1 MKIAHLAIAL
11 LLAAVWPAWGQ
22 SALSEGRTLT
32 AALQLD
38 PKADVA
44 MMAAVGYDRAQILLM
59 EVLTQGQSPSASAAD
74 WTNLH
79 RATEGLIELY
89 VAKGE
94 ILKASVFA
102 SIQDGF
108 YRNLDHNYPEA
119 LRAARFA
126 LQLHRDSMS
135 SSNLSVTLGAVGR
148 DLRASGAP
156 AEAIGYIE
164 EALNKAD
171 MPTSKSTGALWRDLV
186 QAQLESGNLT
196 LARAE
201 ADRFLAA
208 SRNDRQPLRPMAFL
222 ANSDVLVAEKEYGR
236 AIDAL
241 RLARQAGADMLEL
254 TSQLL
259 SCVLL
264 SMRSLHYA
272 EALRLAQRVELEFPD
287 LPVSATT
294 FARQAI
300 QVRRLMAGAIDEVLR
315 EQVAELADARAAHR
329 RAAQI
334 DILLR
339 MAATY
344 HAANSLKDQ
353 ITALEQALDL
363 DRGLGTLNLLAD
375 AHLAAGEPG
384 MAHQLFEEVI
394 RRIDSI
400 AEAGERSKLEW
411 LFGEAMLGRAQVAQ
425 AEDDPEEARNILAQA
440 LAGSIKFAKFSREDI
455 LWQAA
460 RLERSEGAVVA
471 ANRYYEQAIEVVQV
485 GRKMR
490 VEVVIRLEYAHFLA
504 VNPSSYRESGS
515 EALRQVAQA
524 RRLAAILN
532 MAECLW
538 RLDYETGI
546 VAELRGD
553 RAAASRDYQAAIS
566 RLESIQNGLTAVEH
580 RRSLIDTDPVQDLYR
595 RALGLAGD
603 TAKRW
608 DLAERAK
615 AQIFLA
621 QLQGKRFRGSETVHP
636 AVRSIRQLEDRIAT
650 LQMETSGANADLL
663 RASGREPV
671 AARQE
676 LHRLE
681 SRFAFESQQSILT
694 ESRAGQSRTAH
705 PVALSRIQRLLPRNA
720 AVIEFGAVNDGL
732 LVFVIT
738 RNQLIKARCQITPGT
753 LRLTVNRL
761 RVLLADPQS
770 GPELAGVIE
779 RLSSQIWAPV
789 AAVLPKPV
797 GRLLIVPA
805 GVLSYIPFQLLQ
817 SNGRMLVD
825 SFTVSYLPSAS
836 VLALLTTQPAALDN
850 VFLGAIGNATADG
863 TAPLPGTLQEVAGI
877 AQMLPKAVQ
886 RLGEGFTH
894 DEARGALLRYEV
906 VHFATHGLNEAAPMF
921 SALLTARASGQPA
934 RLSLYELADLPMK
947 AKLVVLSAC
956 ETGLGKLSGGDEVS
970 GLTRTLILAGANT
983 VVSSLWKVSD
993 DSTAHLMRAFY
1004 DHLRRGDRPALA
1016 MREASL
1022 EVRRHFSHPFY
1033 WAPFVVTGAD

>member
-1 MKIAHLAIAL
+1 MYTAPITIL
-11 LLAAVWPAWGQ
+11 LLLGIACPIPGQ
-22 SALSEGRTLT
+22 DSLSKGRSL
-32 AALQLD
+32 ARALQLD
-38 PKADVA
+38 QKVDAA
-44 MMAAVGYDRAQILLM
+44 MMAAVGYDQAQALLM
-59 EVLTQGQSPSASAAD
+59 EVVTQGQSPSATAAD

-108 YRNLDHNYPEA
+108 YRNLDHNYPAA
-119 LRAARFA
+119 LRAARLA
-126 LQLHRDSMS
+126 LQLHRDSSS

-148 DLRASGAP
+148 DLRATGVP
-156 AEAIGYIE
+156 AEAIGYIQ
-164 EALNKAD
+164 EALSRVET
-171 MPTSKSTGALWRDLV
+171 PTSKSAGGLWRDLV
-186 QAQLESGNLT
+186 QTQLESGNLT

-201 ADRFLAA
+201 ADRFMAA
-208 SRNDRQPLRPMAFL
+208 SRKNGQPLRAVAFL
-222 ANSDVLVAEKEYGR
+222 ANSDVLIAEKKYGL

-272 EALRLAQRVELEFPD
+272 EAMQLAQRVELEFRD
-287 LPVSATT
+287 LPLSAAT

-300 QVRRLMAGAIDEVLR
+300 QVRRLMSGAIDEVLR
-315 EQVAELADARAAHR
+315 EQAGELVDARAAHH
-329 RAAQI
+329 RASQI

-344 HAANSLKDQ
+344 RAANSVKDQ

-363 DRGLGTLNLLAD
+363 DRGFSTLNLLAD

-394 RRIDSI
+394 RRIESI
-400 AEAGERSKLEW
+400 AGAGERSKLEG

-425 AEDDPEEARNILAQA
+425 AEDDPEEARVILAQA
-440 LAGSIKFAKFSREDI
+440 LAGSIKFAKFSREDV

-460 RLERSEGAVVA
+460 RLEGSEGALVA
-471 ANRYYEQAIEVVQV
+471 ASRYYEQAIEAVQV

-490 VEVVIRLEYAHFLA
+490 VEVVIRLEYAHVLA
-504 VNPSSYRESGS
+504 VNPASFRESGR
-515 EALRQVAQA
+515 EALRQIAEA

-553 RAAASRDYQAAIS
+553 RVAASRAYQAAIS
-566 RLESIQNGLTAVEH
+566 RLESMQNGLTTAEH

-603 TAKRW
+603 TAKGW
-608 DLAERAK
+608 DVAERAK
-615 AQIFLA
+615 AQIFLG
-621 QLQGKRFRGSETVHP
+621 QLQGKRFRGSETIHP
-636 AVRSIRQLEDRIAT
+636 AVLSIRQLEDRIAT
-650 LQMETSGANADLL
+650 LRMETSGAHADLL
-663 RASGREPV
+663 RSSGREPA

-681 SRFAFESQQSILT
+681 SRFAFESQQSLLT
-694 ESRAGQSRTAH
+694 ESRAGQSGTAH
-705 PVALSRIQRLLPRNA
+705 PVALSRIQRLLPPNA

-836 VLALLTTQPAALDN
+836 VLALLTTQPVVLDN

-863 TAPLPGTLQEVAGI
+863 TAPLPGTLQEVSGI

-886 RLGEGFTH
+886 SLGEGFTH
-894 DEARGALLRYEV
+894 DEARGALLRYQV

-921 SALLTARASGQPA
+921 SALLTAPASGQPA

-993 DSTAHLMRAFY
+993 DSTALLMRAFY

-1016 MREASL
+1016 MREAAL

-1033 WAPFVVTGAD
+1033 WAPFVVTGAN